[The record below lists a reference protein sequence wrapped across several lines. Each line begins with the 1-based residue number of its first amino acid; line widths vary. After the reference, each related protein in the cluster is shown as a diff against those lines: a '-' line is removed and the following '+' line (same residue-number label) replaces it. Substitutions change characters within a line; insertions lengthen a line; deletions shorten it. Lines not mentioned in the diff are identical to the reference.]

1 MKDIDT
7 LVEELEELAKS
18 DDLSVL
24 SAALLGAIDV
34 IKTLHDENVSAW
46 FMLEESRASDIKNH
60 SDALKFELDKKI
72 NEVFSLISKKV
83 IKA

>member
-7 LVEELEELAKS
+7 LIEELEELAKS

-46 FMLEESRASDIKNH
+46 FMLEENRASDIKNH
-60 SDALKFELDKKI
+60 SDALKFELDRKI

>member
-7 LVEELEELAKS
+7 VIEDLEELAKS
-18 DDLSVL
+18 EDAATL

-34 IKTLHDENVSAW
+34 IKTLHDENVSVW
-46 FMLEESRASDIKNH
+46 FMIEESRASDIRHH
-60 SDALKFELDKKI
+60 SDAIKLELDRKI